1 MEGSLMFQA
10 KLKSETLKGVVDVV
24 STLIDEAKFKIDAN
38 GITLKAVDPA
48 HVAMIDMSID
58 KGAFEQFSANET
70 EIGLDL
76 DKLREVIRL
85 SKVGFTPY
93 SSHTIEMK
101 HDEERGRLV
110 ISVGNVTRRMS
121 LVSTEGMADTKV
133 PNLNLAAKVA
143 VNVEELQRGIKAS
156 ESISDHIALTATPEQ
171 FEMLSEGDTDSVT
184 LKLPKDLLVSLDCK
198 ESIKSLFPM
207 DYFANMVRAIPA
219 GTVVVINLGNDL
231 PVKIEFDFAGGKG
244 KVKYLLAP
252 RIEND

>member
-1 MEGSLMFQA
+1 
-10 KLKSETLKGVVDVV
+10 
-24 STLIDEAKFKIDAN
+24 
-38 GITLKAVDPA
+38 
-48 HVAMIDMSID
+48 MI
-58 KGAFEQFSANET
+58 
-70 EIGLDL
+70 
-76 DKLREVIRL
+76 
-85 SKVGFTPY
+85 
-93 SSHTIEMK
+93 
-101 HDEERGRLV
+101 

-133 PNLNLAAKVA
+133 PNLNLPAKVA

-171 FEMLSEGDTDSVT
+171 FELLSEGDTDSVT

-207 DYFANMVRAIPA
+207 DYFANMVRAIPS

>member
-48 HVAMIDMSID
+48 HVAMIDLIID
-58 KGAFEQFSANET
+58 KGAFEQFSADET

-85 SKVGFTPY
+85 SKAGD
-93 SSHTIEMK
+93 TIEMK
-101 HDEERGRLV
+101 HDEERGRLI

-133 PNLNLAAKVA
+133 PNLTLAAKVA

-156 ESISDHIALTATPEQ
+156 ESISDHIALTITPEQ
-171 FEMLSEGDTDSVT
+171 FELLSEGDTDSVT

-198 ESIKSLFPM
+198 ESIRSLFPM

-231 PVKIEFDFAGGKG
+231 PVKIEFDFASGKG

>member
-48 HVAMIDMSID
+48 HVAMIDMAID

-85 SKVGFTPY
+85 SKAGD
-93 SSHTIEMK
+93 TIEMK

-133 PNLNLAAKVA
+133 PNLNLPAKVA

-171 FEMLSEGDTDSVT
+171 FELLSEGDTDSVT

-207 DYFANMVRAIPA
+207 DYFANMIRAIPA